1 MGLANLLTGENNFH
15 KLLEMAQKGD
25 VKYTDFTPVDFPQV
39 PKQLSEASVLVSLG
53 KLNSESNPNDIV
65 RSLFFMVTFNI
76 AQIALS
82 YSEITNVK
90 HVIFTGFYCRGNN
103 FFLQCFA
110 QAFNFFSKESNPRF
124 VYSMIHDGFLGTLGA
139 F

>member
-1 MGLANLLTGENNFH
+1 
-15 KLLEMAQKGD
+15 
-25 VKYTDFTPVDFPQV
+25 V

-110 QAFNFFSKESNPRF
+110 
-124 VYSMIHDGFLGTLGA
+124 
-139 F
+139 